1 MLRVVGTETTTLAQ
15 QTKDL
20 ENRFMGSG
28 EIEKHVTV
36 SWAGPNFVRPTHQ
49 LNFLSRHVIAQT
61 SESVT
66 PMNVKL
72 HAILN
77 WSSKFLKSLLMLTE
91 SNKGWICIWK
101 CHS

>member
-36 SWAGPNFVRPTHQ
+36 S
-49 LNFLSRHVIAQT
+49 
-61 SESVT
+61 
-66 PMNVKL
+66 
-72 HAILN
+72 
-77 WSSKFLKSLLMLTE
+77 
-91 SNKGWICIWK
+91 
-101 CHS
+101 